1 MAEQLHHNGHNVRVS
16 LGFLEAIKVRFY
28 TKDEL
33 IEAIREV
40 SARGWHSSLKNYHR
54 HP

>member
-1 MAEQLHHNGHNVRVS
+1 MRL
-16 LGFLEAIKVRFY
+16 Y

-40 SARGWHSSLKNYHR
+40 SARGWHKSIKWNKIQNQAESLA
-54 HP
+54 